1 MAYGTEI
8 YVWVPSGPFQKLG
21 FEPEMIIKPHMK
33 NPRAAGYI
41 DRIQPHTINNI
52 LVDDLG
58 RDEVLLLATDSGNV
72 CAYHVEAI
80 FSAIDRCATR
90 NDKRPFADSEV
101 TPFFVESVTLSAWG
115 LAMHKYARL
124 IAVSSNTGHITV
136 FAFALA
142 DPTAVD
148 EENSSQTQEDQELE
162 EQGDTWVNIESRND
176 LRRLRASSNRANYRS
191 RNLRLTY
198 RGHLD
203 NIPCVSFANFDL
215 DANGEWM
222 VSTDITNRVIIWRLW
237 DSLSP
242 HGTYYPGH
250 PQNNPPKRGWFV
262 IPLDPRTFKRHE
274 SHEEACG
281 CEPAVQVIEGRTLLD
296 LSRGIEDLYD
306 SSQDFFGTGIMRGD
320 DDENHD
326 RDFLPSSMFCSPLP
340 TKSREY
346 GSAENSEHEGSE
358 GQIQEEVHYSND
370 DDLPMSENHG
380 HVTIPDKSTV
390 STLFEE
396 ENRHYQVDHQLS
408 YVPTGHEEMH
418 DFDYLKAHPVHRKSP
433 RKIHPG
439 LD

>member
-1 MAYGTEI
+1 MAYGTDI

-21 FEPEMIIKPHMK
+21 FEPEMIIKPQMK

-41 DRIQPHTINNI
+41 DRLQPHTINNI

-58 RDEVLLLATDSGNV
+58 QYEVLILATDSGNL

-80 FSAIDRCATR
+80 FSAIDRCAAR
-90 NDKRPFADSEV
+90 NDQRPFADSEV
-101 TPFFVESVTLSAWG
+101 IPFFVETVMLSAWG

-124 IAVSSNTGHITV
+124 IAASSNTGHITV

-148 EENSSQTQEDQELE
+148 EENSSQTQEDQQLE
-162 EQGDTWVNIESRND
+162 GQGDTWVNIDSRND
-176 LRRLRASSNRANYRS
+176 LRRLRASSSKANFRS

-198 RGHLD
+198 KGHLD

-242 HGTYYPGH
+242 HRTYYPGH
-250 PQNNPPKRGWFV
+250 PHNNPPERGWSV

-274 SHEEACG
+274 SREEACG
-281 CEPAVQVIEGRTLLD
+281 CDPEVQVIEGRTLLD
-296 LSRGIEDLYD
+296 LSRGIEDIYD
-306 SSQDFFGTGIMRGD
+306 TSQDFYGHRIPRRDDNGD
-320 DDENHD
+320 NHEN
-326 RDFLPSSMFCSPLP
+326 FLPSTLFSSPLP
-340 TKSREY
+340 SKSREY
-346 GSAENSEHEGSE
+346 GSAGSSEDEMDEGHIEKEDHFSE
-358 GQIQEEVHYSND
+358 DED
-370 DDLPMSENHG
+370 FPMSETHA
-380 HVTIPDKSTV
+380 HATIPDKSPV

-396 ENRHYQVDHQLS
+396 ENPHYQVDNQVR
-408 YVPTGHEEMH
+408 YVPAGLEEMQ
-418 DFDYLKAHPVHRKSP
+418 DFDYLKTHPVHRQ
-433 RKIHPG
+433 
-439 LD
+439 